1 MSGNPPSIVL
11 LPSSTSSAS
20 SIVNPSLQTHA
31 GRPSI
36 VVHQPTVQSSPIPFK
51 SVIVKPYRDSIQQV
65 LTTTDV
71 DMKPIILP
79 SVTMIDSVRISSS
92 IVEWHRRSTSTE

>member
-11 LPSSTSSAS
+11 LASSTSSAS

-31 GRPSI
+31 DRPSI

-65 LTTTDV
+65 LATTTTTTTTDV
-71 DMKPIILP
+71 DMKPILLP
-79 SVTMIDSVRISSS
+79 SVTMIDSVHISSS
-92 IVEWHRRSTSTE
+92 IVE